1 MDPKKILSLLGVQ
14 GATVE
19 PFINAEDGEEYA
31 VWKVSSG
38 EKTYVLKSAKE
49 YEAEVY
55 SCFLSTDCGY
65 APKLLARTEQ
75 ENKTWLLMEY
85 VSGVDL
91 RFCTREKLQKALD
104 ALIEMQKQWWQRPGY
119 ENAAYSMEAARSG
132 RIRRGED
139 LGDDRLKQA
148 YQGYLTLW
156 KRLPR
161 TLCHEDLLPFNLL
174 INEEKAVIIDW
185 EVAGMHPYLS
195 SLARLIAHGEEG
207 EDAFFHMTEA
217 DRVFAIDYY
226 YRHLLQDK
234 GIAYEDYRMAL
245 DYFLLYEYCEWIML
259 GIRYNDTQSERYI
272 RYRAMAMEHLNKL
285 KPIKEENLW
294 K

>member
-1 MDPKKILSLLGVQ
+1 MEPLKILSLLGME
-14 GATVE
+14 GAIAE

-31 VWKVSSG
+31 VWKVSCTG
-38 EKTYVLKSAKE
+38 KTYVLKPAKE

-55 SCFLSTDCGY
+55 SVFLTGGCTY
-65 APKLLARTEQ
+65 APKLLARVEQ
-75 ENKTWLLMEY
+75 DGQTWLLMEY
-85 VSGVDL
+85 VPGEDL

-119 ENAAYSMEAARSG
+119 EDRAFSMEKTRPG

-139 LGDDRLKQA
+139 LGDERLQQA

-156 KRLPR
+156 EWIPR

-174 INEEKAVIIDW
+174 INEDKAVIIDW
-185 EVAGMHPYLS
+185 EYAGMHPYLS
-195 SLARLIAHGEEG
+195 SLARLIAHGEEQ
-207 EDAFFHMTEA
+207 EDAFFHMKED
-217 DRVFAIDYY
+217 DRAFAIDYY
-226 YRHLLQDK
+226 YRHLLKDK
-234 GIAYEDYRMAL
+234 GIAYDDYRMAL
-245 DYFLLYEYCEWIML
+245 DYFLLHEYCEWIML

-272 RYRAMAMEHLNKL
+272 RYRAMALEHLNKL